1 MFKLEHL
8 FLISKHFIFIQGVCD
23 FKDKD
28 RLQNIQYLIV
38 ALGEKVQNIQ
48 IAFNKICFYQKQ
60 EGKDKTNP
68 SCRC

>member
-1 MFKLEHL
+1 MFVIKLMFKLEHL

-38 ALGEKVQNIQ
+38 ALGE
-48 IAFNKICFYQKQ
+48 
-60 EGKDKTNP
+60 
-68 SCRC
+68 